1 MSKIVEDLLLQHKLI
16 SDQVSIKEIRLVLE
30 SVLKVIEDGVEGD
43 ICEFGC
49 YSGTTSLFISR
60 LLVKLKSEKKLW
72 VYDSFMGL
80 PEKGQKDASP
90 AGIEFKPGELSC
102 SKKQFI
108 SNYRRTDLK
117 LPIIKKAWFSDL
129 NSGDLPEKICLAFL
143 DGDYYES
150 VLTPLN
156 LIQNRL
162 QPGSIIIVDDY
173 MNPKLPGASRALDEW
188 LKLNKL
194 TNLKKTVVDDTLIIK
209 PV

>member
-1 MSKIVEDLLLQHKLI
+1 MNKIVEDLLLQHKLI

-30 SVLKVIEDGVEGD
+30 SILKVIVGGVEGD

-129 NSGDLPEKICLAFL
+129 NSGDLPEKICLAFF
-143 DGDYYES
+143 D
-150 VLTPLN
+150 
-156 LIQNRL
+156 
-162 QPGSIIIVDDY
+162 
-173 MNPKLPGASRALDEW
+173 
-188 LKLNKL
+188 
-194 TNLKKTVVDDTLIIK
+194 
-209 PV
+209 